1 MSDDGCDINNIFVN
15 FIYIVVRSTK
25 YGLISLEFIVWPF
38 SNSSYYRLIGHIK
51 IVFLLSPRG

>member
-25 YGLISLEFIVWPF
+25 YGLISLEFIV
-38 SNSSYYRLIGHIK
+38 
-51 IVFLLSPRG
+51 